1 MTKAEKKYKN
11 RVKMAKATRKFN
23 QQKKIHLKHT

>member
-11 RVKMAKATRKFN
+11 RVKMGKATRKLN
-23 QQKKIHLKHT
+23 QKKKLNLKHT